1 MMIRTYHHLC
11 QLKTFEERYE
21 YLRLRGKAFEETFGI
36 NRYLNQALY
45 HSDGRW
51 KSARNQV
58 IIRDDGC
65 DLGVEGYTIEGRV
78 YVHHINPI
86 TQEQIEN
93 NDSSLFDPEFLICTS
108 FNTHQAIHYGDSSLL
123 PKVPI
128 ERKPWDTCPWR
139 KH

>member
-1 MMIRTYHHLC
+1 MIRTYHHLC

-45 HSDGRW
+45 HLDGRW